1 LAVPGW
7 ALLDFCSILGEI
19 GKASHVPAIGQ
30 RASIRHVQLLFQL
43 SSYDQFEEDIHQR
56 INQGCEIVSIK
67 RLLFKMVER
76 QRNRGHR
83 SYLKMLFSN
92 HLK

>member
-1 LAVPGW
+1 MAVPGW

-56 INQGCEIVSIK
+56 INQGCEIVSLHIEK
-67 RLLFKMVER
+67 IFRPNELGPNE
-76 QRNRGHR
+76 
-83 SYLKMLFSN
+83 S
-92 HLK
+92 